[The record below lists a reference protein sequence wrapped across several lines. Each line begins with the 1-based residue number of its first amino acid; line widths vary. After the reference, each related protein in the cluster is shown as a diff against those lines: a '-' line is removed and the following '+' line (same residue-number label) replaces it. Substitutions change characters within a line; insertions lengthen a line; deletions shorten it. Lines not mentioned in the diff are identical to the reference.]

1 MRTKLVILFIFATMV
16 SYAQITTLGEPAKEK
31 PKIIIPQYDSLTIIN
46 PCYPYPNE
54 KYRDSYKHLIGQKV
68 YVVQNRGSEQLRSLL
83 WSRNDDSKNWNW
95 PLDGHYMTII
105 DPQPFIDSVNSI
117 YKYHFWPHNA
127 FDIAFKDDITKRV
140 FFYEKDRCRNINRY
154 LVVVGHFEKMKQ
166 LYEGKEL
173 VFVVDDRKDSDYIIS
188 NTIGNGIYDFN
199 TRKRVESIK
208 KGTLFLCTGI
218 SIDDQRGDDWKTKE
232 AYRSIKDRV
241 VLLLHNDELGDFYCY
256 ATSQDMND
264 NYDKKIQTRCK
275 NYILGKFLFPEDYAK
290 KQKNDAI
297 AAKKKKEADQA
308 KAEEAQ
314 AKAQERKE
322 REQQRIQAL
331 VDKYGQSNVNLARQ
345 GKVKIG
351 WNKELCKEAWGEPR
365 NVNKTTTAYGVNEQW
380 VYSTSR
386 YLYFDNGVLTAIQ
399 E

>member
-1 MRTKLVILFIFATMV
+1 
-16 SYAQITTLGEPAKEK
+16 
-31 PKIIIPQYDSLTIIN
+31 
-46 PCYPYPNE
+46 
-54 KYRDSYKHLIGQKV
+54 
-68 YVVQNRGSEQLRSLL
+68 
-83 WSRNDDSKNWNW
+83 
-95 PLDGHYMTII
+95 
-105 DPQPFIDSVNSI
+105 
-117 YKYHFWPHNA
+117 
-127 FDIAFKDDITKRV
+127 
-140 FFYEKDRCRNINRY
+140 
-154 LVVVGHFEKMKQ
+154 MK
-166 LYEGKEL
+166 
-173 VFVVDDRKDSDYIIS
+173 
-188 NTIGNGIYDFN
+188 
-199 TRKRVESIK
+199 
-208 KGTLFLCTGI
+208 
-218 SIDDQRGDDWKTKE
+218 
-232 AYRSIKDRV
+232 
-241 VLLLHNDELGDFYCY
+241 
-256 ATSQDMND
+256 D

-365 NVNKTTTAYGVNEQW
+365 SVNKTTTAYGVHEQW